1 MDNGL
6 SPADISALTG
16 NGINGGFNEMI
27 WLFAIIAL
35 MGGGFGG
42 YGFGNGNGNGNAN
55 AIQADVNR
63 GFDNQNLQ
71 AQTRDILSAVTNGT
85 AQTISA
91 STANAQNAIN
101 AIKDGNAG
109 VIREFGVVES
119 AMTALGGKQQE
130 CCCNTLRAIDAAN
143 YNGAINTAQINSNI
157 AQNRYE
163 AALNTAAITEKAAE
177 NTQKILDAI
186 TGNRIADMQNQINSL
201 QLQNATAGMLRFPQS
216 WSYGAGPFPPIFG
229 GCGCGQNI

>member
-119 AMTALGGKQQE
+119 ALTALGGKQQE

>member
-1 MDNGL
+1 MDNGNL
-6 SPADISALTG
+6 SPADITALAG
-16 NGINGGFNEMI
+16 NGGFGNGWEGMI
-27 WLFAIIAL
+27 WLFAILAL
-35 MGGGFGG
+35 FNGGGFGFG
-42 YGFGNGNGNGNAN
+42 GNGNSNAL
-55 AIQADVNR
+55 QADVNR

-71 AQTRDILSAVTNGT
+71 AQTRDILGAVTSGT
-85 AQTISA
+85 AQTIAA

-163 AALNTAAITEKAAE
+163 AALNTAAINDNTTAQ
-177 NTQKILDAI
+177 TQKILDAI
-186 TGNRIADMQNQINSL
+186 AGNRMADMQNQINQL
-201 QLQNATAGMLRFPQS
+201 QLQNATAGMLRFPQA
-216 WSYGAGPFPPIFG
+216 WTYGAGAFPPIFG
-229 GCGCGQNI
+229 CAGQANI

>member
-1 MDNGL
+1 MDNGNL
-6 SPADISALTG
+6 SPADITALAG
-16 NGINGGFNEMI
+16 NGGFGNGWEGMI
-27 WLFAIIAL
+27 WLFAILAL
-35 MGGGFGG
+35 FNGGGFGFG
-42 YGFGNGNGNGNAN
+42 GNGSSN

-71 AQTRDILSAVTNGT
+71 AQTRDILGAVTSGT
-85 AQTISA
+85 AQTIAA

-109 VIREFGVVES
+109 IIREFGAVES
-119 AMTALGGKQQE
+119 ALTALGGKQQE

-163 AALNTAAITEKAAE
+163 AALNTAAINDNTTAQ
-177 NTQKILDAI
+177 TQKILDAI
-186 TGNRIADMQNQINSL
+186 AGNRMADMQNQINQL
-201 QLQNATAGMLRFPQS
+201 QLQNATAGMLRFPQA
-216 WSYGAGPFPPIFG
+216 WTYGAGAFPPIFG
-229 GCGCGQNI
+229 CPGQANI

>member
-1 MDNGL
+1 MDNGNL
-6 SPADISALTG
+6 SPADITALAG
-16 NGINGGFNEMI
+16 NGGFGNGWEGMI
-27 WLFAIIAL
+27 WLFAILAL
-35 MGGGFGG
+35 FNNGGFGFG
-42 YGFGNGNGNGNAN
+42 GNGNSNAL
-55 AIQADVNR
+55 QADVNR

-71 AQTRDILSAVTNGT
+71 AQTRDILGAVTSGT
-85 AQTISA
+85 AQTIAA

-119 AMTALGGKQQE
+119 ALTALGGKQQE

-163 AALNTAAITEKAAE
+163 AALSTAAINE
-177 NTQKILDAI
+177 NTTAQTQKILDAI
-186 TGNRIADMQNQINSL
+186 AGNRMADMQNQINQL
-201 QLQNATAGMLRFPQS
+201 QLQNATAGILRFPQA
-216 WSYGAGPFPPIFG
+216 WTYGAGAFPPIFG
-229 GCGCGQNI
+229 CPGQANI

>member
-119 AMTALGGKQQE
+119 ALTALGGKQQE

-143 YNGAINTAQINSNI
+143 YNGAINTAQINAGI

-186 TGNRIADMQNQINSL
+186 TGNRIADMQNQINAL
-201 QLQNATAGMLRFPQS
+201 QLQNATAGMLKFPQS